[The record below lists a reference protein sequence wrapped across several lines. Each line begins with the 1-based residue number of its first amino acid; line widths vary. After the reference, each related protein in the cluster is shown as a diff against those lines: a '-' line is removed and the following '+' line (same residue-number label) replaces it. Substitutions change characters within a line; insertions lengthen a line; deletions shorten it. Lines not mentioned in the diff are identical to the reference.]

1 MKAENPDLKITDGAK
16 LNGAAWAEMDEEARK
31 PFNKLKDLDQERFN
45 RQQEE
50 IDEKGYFTLEDGS
63 KSCDQI

>member
-16 LNGAAWAEMDEEARK
+16 LNGAAWAKMDEEARK
-31 PFNKLKDLDQERFN
+31 PFEKMKDLDQERFN